1 MSDWPP
7 TVPLPQPWRITE
19 ALDRAGLYDPQLSA
33 DLGTPVGLVDRWE
46 DGTEIPTIAQLAQLA
61 IMTGDRIEYFTDPRP
76 PKVPPFVFLAGGRKR
91 QRGFRPEQP
100 VAIDEYRWKYDRP
113 RPDAALLP
121 LEDPP
126 T

>member
-1 MSDWPP
+1 MHAFDSDAVARDADRVDHVVDQEP
-7 TVPLPQPWRITE
+7 VLQQDRLPSDRE
-19 ALDRAGLYDPQLSA
+19 AQVERVAVAAVETG
-33 DLGTPVGLVDRWE
+33 E
-46 DGTEIPTIAQLAQLA
+46 QLAQLA
-61 IMTGDRIEYFTDPRP
+61 LMTGNRIEYFTDTRP